1 MESTSQN
8 NSINAIKE
16 ARKIFNEI
24 RSTLSREEINEIRKK
39 LRKKEAIYN
48 FLKKRAKRQFN
59 K

>member
-24 RSTLSREEINEIRKK
+24 RSTLSREEINEIRKTT
-39 LRKKEAIYN
+39 A
-48 FLKKRAKRQFN
+48 
-59 K
+59 